1 MILIADSGST
11 KSDWVLI
18 SGSEKKA
25 FNTIGLNPFFHNEE
39 SVFEAIKSNDD
50 LFLIRDEIKLIYFY
64 GAGCSSEKLNAIIE
78 RGLNRVFVNAEI
90 HVDHDLNA
98 CAYATYEGEP
108 SISCILGTGSNS
120 CYYDGK
126 NVIEVVPALGYILGD
141 EGSGTYFGKQLLSNY
156 LYKRLPENIYK
167 SFKEETGLTKD
178 DIVSN
183 VYMKPNANVYLA
195 SFMKF
200 ITKHA
205 DDEYIKEMFY
215 EGFKRFN
222 DIHVCCYSN
231 YKDCKVHYI
240 GSIAFLF
247 ADELKRAC
255 DFYDIQLGNIIRK
268 PIDGLIRYHEA
279 LLHSKIQ
286 S

>member
-39 SVFEAIKSNDD
+39 SVYEAIKSNDD
-50 LFLIRDEIKLIYFY
+50 LFLIRDEINLIYFY
-64 GAGCSSEKLNAIIE
+64 GAGYSSDKLNAIIE
-78 RGLNRVFVNAEI
+78 RGLKRVFKNAEI

-98 CAYATYEGEP
+98 CAYATYDGEP

-167 SFKEETGLTKD
+167 SFKEEKDGTGKLRICEIEKEIKMKENKRKKNKNMAISDFFLQSLT
-178 DIVSN
+178 N
-183 VYMKPNANVYLA
+183 LN
-195 SFMKF
+195 
-200 ITKHA
+200 
-205 DDEYIKEMFY
+205 
-215 EGFKRFN
+215 
-222 DIHVCCYSN
+222 
-231 YKDCKVHYI
+231 
-240 GSIAFLF
+240 
-247 ADELKRAC
+247 
-255 DFYDIQLGNIIRK
+255 
-268 PIDGLIRYHEA
+268 LI
-279 LLHSKIQ
+279 
-286 S
+286 

>member
-1 MILIADSGST
+1 
-11 KSDWVLI
+11 
-18 SGSEKKA
+18 
-25 FNTIGLNPFFHNEE
+25 LNPFFHNEE

-279 LLHSKIQ
+279 LLNSKI
-286 S
+286 